1 MRLVLAK
8 TQRNKPMKALY
19 TLLVLAISTSAFAQK
34 KSHKKT
40 VPPPATTTPATLP
53 PPVEF
58 VKGDINPAKDVKRKK
73 IRSLVIGNPMDCGID
88 SMRLFPVGMT
98 FQPSL
103 QENREEQTITMAS
116 ENLATTLSFATNNS
130 GTNFDRNARVEY
142 ISNSSVPW
150 TMSRRGKTI
159 IENTCDISN
168 ILFYNLSTGESY
180 PLMKDT
186 VHILSFA
193 FHNEFST
200 PRIFY
205 RVVKN
210 DVNGDSLYTNEDDVI
225 LYASDLNGKNLV
237 QLTPDK
243 QQFTDYFYYPKQ
255 HKILIKARINANG
268 DKIFTNDDET
278 NFYEVNLDQV
288 AMGRDIF
295 PDKMRDALRV
305 N

>member
-1 MRLVLAK
+1 
-8 TQRNKPMKALY
+8 MKALY
-19 TLLVLAISTSAFAQK
+19 TLLVLAIFSSSAFAQK

-40 VPPPATTTPATLP
+40 EPPQPATVEPARLP
-53 PPVEF
+53 PPVTF
-58 VKGDINPAKDVKRKK
+58 VQGAINPPKDPNKRKK
-73 IRSLVIGNPMDCGID
+73 VRSLVIGNPMDCGID

-103 QENREEQTITMAS
+103 QENREETAITMAS
-116 ENLATTLSFATNNS
+116 ENIATTLSFATNNS
-130 GTNFDRNARVEY
+130 GTNFDRNAKVEY
-142 ISNSSVPW
+142 ISSSSVPW

-168 ILFYNLSTGESY
+168 ILFYNIVTGETY

-193 FHNEFST
+193 FHNEFKT
-200 PRIFY
+200 PKIFY

-210 DVNGDSLYTNEDDVI
+210 DVNGDSLYTNEDDVV

-243 QQFTDYFYYPKQ
+243 QQLADYFYYPQQ
-255 HKILIKARINANG
+255 HKMLVKTRINNNG

-278 NFYEVNLDQV
+278 NFYEVNTESL

-295 PDKMRDALRV
+295 SAKMRDALRV
-305 N
+305 E